1 MKAIVKTMLDKL
13 GLEVRRTRASSK
25 GFTADPYS
33 AQQKMLRIMGKA
45 SPVIFDIGA
54 HKGETV
60 ARYRDIFPGAD
71 IWCFEPFP
79 DSARVLNQRFADDSG
94 IHVTTAAVADKA
106 GSKTFYVNN
115 NDSTNSLLPRN
126 QQSRRY
132 YHSES
137 FASTT
142 VDVDVVT
149 VDDVVRDNNI
159 GSIDIL
165 KFDIQ
170 GGELMA
176 FEGAKETLQANRAA
190 LIYTETL
197 FVPHYE
203 ENPLFNDLWNCL
215 AEYGYTLFDIYDL
228 YRAGNGQLRFGDA
241 LFVSP
246 EVRREVIDQY
256 ADEP

>member
-1 MKAIVKTMLDKL
+1 MKSIAKALLDKL

-25 GFTADPYS
+25 GYSADPYA
-33 AQQKMLRIMGKA
+33 AQKKILQAMGQ
-45 SPVIFDIGA
+45 SRPVIFDVGA
-54 HKGETV
+54 HRGETV
-60 ARYRDIFPGAD
+60 ARYRDLFPAAD

-79 DSARVLNQRFADDSG
+79 DSARALEQRFANDPAV
-94 IHVTTAAVADKA
+94 HVTAAAVSDKP
-106 GSKTFYVNN
+106 GSKIFYVNN

-132 YHSES
+132 YHSEAT
-137 FASTT
+137 ASTT

-149 VDDVVRDNNI
+149 IDDVVRDN
-159 GSIDIL
+159 GLERIDIL

-203 ENPLFNDLWNCL
+203 GNPLFNDLWNKL
-215 AEYGYTLFDIYDL
+215 AHYGYTLFDMYDL
-228 YRAGNGQLRFGDA
+228 YRAGNGQLRFADA
-241 LFVSP
+241 LFVSSD
-246 EVRREVIDQY
+246 VRRNVIDRY